1 MTSRNKNKEV
11 RLETRMERR
20 LQNRLSRIAGQ
31 VQAVKR
37 MLSNHRSCE
46 EVLIQAAAV
55 KSATSQFI
63 AELFAGH
70 TKTCVLDNIRKGRAE
85 WQIQRLRAAL
95 NQVLRRV

>member
-1 MTSRNKNKEV
+1 
-11 RLETRMERR
+11 MERK

-37 MLSNHRSCE
+37 MLSAHRSCE

-55 KSATSQFI
+55 KSAMNQMI
-63 AELFAGH
+63 AELFESH
-70 TKTCVLDNIRKGRAE
+70 MQTCVVGNIRKGRAE
-85 WQIQRLRAAL
+85 WQIQELRRAL